1 MNANPD
7 KWFSEFLGVG
17 YRYHDI
23 YMNVL
28 LLFSSRMSAARLWNN
43 TVDGW
48 ADNQI
53 KLQFV
58 EEKDQYWIILFHE
71 GSSLLLKNSMGF
83 IKYIPKSKNYE
94 RFKTRFEDKI
104 ILRFA
109 IYSKKSKNKE
119 VGNAE
124 YELNLLKK
132 MKYVYRVEFLQSE
145 DIPLNSMVL
154 KIIDDVKR
162 SSYA

>member
-1 MNANPD
+1 D

-28 LLFSSRMSAARLWNN
+28 LLFSSHISAARLWNK

-48 ADNQI
+48 ADDQI
-53 KLQFV
+53 RLQFV

-71 GSSLLLKNSMGF
+71 GSSLLLKDSMGF
-83 IKYIPKSKNYE
+83 IKQVPKSKNYE

-109 IYSKKSKNKE
+109 MYANKSKNKE
-119 VGNAE
+119 VENVG

-132 MKYVYRVEFLQSE
+132 SKYVYRVEFLRHE
-145 DIPLNSMVL
+145 EIPLNSIVL
-154 KIIDDVKR
+154 KIINEVKET
-162 SSYA
+162 SIA

>member
-1 MNANPD
+1 MSANPD

-28 LLFSSRMSAARLWNN
+28 LLFSNRISAARLWNK
-43 TVDGW
+43 TIDGW
-48 ADNQI
+48 ADDQI

-58 EEKDQYWIILFHE
+58 EENDQYWIILFHE
-71 GSSLLLKNSMGF
+71 GSSLLLKDPMGF
-83 IKYIPKSKNYE
+83 IKKVPISKNYE

-109 IYSKKSKNKE
+109 IYANKSKSNE
-119 VGNAE
+119 VENAG

-132 MKYVYRVEFLQSE
+132 IKYVYRVEFLRYN
-145 DIPLNSMVL
+145 DIPLNS
-154 KIIDDVKR
+154 IILETINAVKG
-162 SSYA
+162 STYA